1 VAATLRPETMYGQ
14 TNCWLH
20 PDIKYIAFE
29 ARFWPCSSALFCAT
43 PKCLLFSFFAL
54 QQWPCRLHSPS
65 LKAIGDSVFIATR
78 RSARGMSYQL
88 LTPEYGVVKELL
100 EVTGSALLG
109 ARLHAPLTPC
119 V

>member
-1 VAATLRPETMYGQ
+1 
-14 TNCWLH
+14 
-20 PDIKYIAFE
+20 
-29 ARFWPCSSALFCAT
+29 
-43 PKCLLFSFFAL
+43 
-54 QQWPCRLHSPS
+54 
-65 LKAIGDSVFIATR
+65 VFIATR